1 MYCKLTFLKSKK
13 QKSDIQIIISYYW
26 YIISIFNQNQLE
38 MKKSLL
44 LSFFALSVLL
54 TQAQCSETPEPKV
67 LLVGDSWAFFM
78 SVDQTINNAF
88 RKWGHSNYRYLTNSV
103 IAENGAETDDFQ
115 RPDKRRVID
124 SLIQAY
130 PSIEVIHLSIGGNDY
145 LGDWKV
151 SNTPAQTDS
160 LFVKVKTRLED
171 VIDFLKSTRPGIKV
185 MWGGYTYPNFGEVLT
200 AGNALG
206 TNHPF
211 YGTWQGMEFPTFAQL
226 NGLLNRVSDSM
237 TVYADNDPQV
247 EFFNATGLM
256 QYTYGQATAL
266 GIAPGGTYPA
276 FTQPL
281 PYGDPN
287 YPSPRNSMRDYLG
300 ITKDCFHLSAKGYL
314 DMLEYHTEKFY
325 HKYLMDD
332 FYVVAEKNLQS
343 GSVSSQGDVA
353 DTLVMGKDGAT
364 SFASLITFNTSSMLD
379 TTLAKASV
387 FLRRKGLSGTN
398 PISGSLQLKIK
409 SGQIGATINVES
421 TDYAAQTDDVSTPCL
436 FGSNNGNDHWIRL
449 DLPPS
454 ALANIKQNAITQ
466 IIIEAPTAANG
477 LVAFYDGTNPAYA
490 PVLNLK
496 YGQTPTYIQEE
507 MAKNLSVYPNPASN
521 VLTIES
527 NGQAISS
534 ATIFD
539 MLGKAVMSKSL
550 QQNQL
555 DISSLKSGI
564 YFIEMQLNS
573 GKAVR
578 RFVKE

>member
-1 MYCKLTFLKSKK
+1 
-13 QKSDIQIIISYYW
+13 
-26 YIISIFNQNQLE
+26 

-88 RKWGHSNYRYLTNSV
+88 RKWGHSNYRYLTNAV

-160 LFVKVKTRLED
+160 LFVRVKTRLED

-185 MWGGYTYPNFGEVLT
+185 MWGGYTYPNFNEVLT
-200 AGNALG
+200 SNNPLG

-211 YGTWQGMEFPTFAQL
+211 YGTWQGMEFPSISEL
-226 NGLLNRVSDSM
+226 NQLLNRVSDSM
-237 TVYADNDPQV
+237 TVYANNDPQV

-256 QYTYGQATAL
+256 QYTFGQTTAL

-287 YPSPRNSMRDYLG
+287 YPSPRTSMRDYLG
-300 ITKDCFHLSAKGYL
+300 IAKDCFHLSAKGYL

-353 DTLVMGKDGAT
+353 DTLVMGKDGAS

-398 PISGSLQLKIK
+398 PISGSLQIKIK
-409 SGQIGATINVES
+409 SGQIGATINVEA

-454 ALANIKQNAITQ
+454 ALAHIKQNAITQ

-496 YGQTPTYIQEE
+496 YGQTPTSINNVENNSI
-507 MAKNLSVYPNPASN
+507 AVYPNPASN
-521 VLTIES
+521 LLTIETA
-527 NGQAISS
+527 GQDINS
-534 ATIFD
+534 IKVFD
-539 MLGKAVMSKSL
+539 LLGKELNGIKVN
-550 QQNQL
+550 QNTVNIAGL
-555 DISSLKSGI
+555 TNGI
-564 YFIEMQLNS
+564 YVLQLEV
-573 GKAVR
+573 GKDVVVR

>member
-1 MYCKLTFLKSKK
+1 
-13 QKSDIQIIISYYW
+13 
-26 YIISIFNQNQLE
+26 
-38 MKKSLL
+38 
-44 LSFFALSVLL
+44 
-54 TQAQCSETPEPKV
+54 V

-88 RKWGHSNYRYLTNSV
+88 RKWGHSNYRYLTNAV

-160 LFVKVKTRLED
+160 LFVRVKTRLED

-185 MWGGYTYPNFGEVLT
+185 MWGGYTYPNFNEVLT
-200 AGNALG
+200 SNNPLG

-211 YGTWQGMEFPTFAQL
+211 YGTWQGMEFPSIFEL
-226 NGLLNRVSDSM
+226 NQLLNRVSDSM
-237 TVYADNDPQV
+237 TVYANNDPQV

-256 QYTYGQATAL
+256 QYTFGQTSAL
-266 GIAPGGTYPA
+266 GIAPGGTYQP

-300 ITKDCFHLSAKGYL
+300 IAKDCFHLSAKGYL

-353 DTLVMGKDGAT
+353 DTLVMGKDGAS

-398 PISGSLQLKIK
+398 PISGSLQIKIK
-409 SGQIGATINVES
+409 SGQIGATINVEA

-454 ALANIKQNAITQ
+454 ALAHIKQNAITQ

-496 YGQTPTYIQEE
+496 YGQTPTSINNVENNSI
-507 MAKNLSVYPNPASN
+507 AVYPNPASN
-521 VLTIES
+521 LLTIETA
-527 NGQAISS
+527 GQDINS
-534 ATIFD
+534 IKVFD
-539 MLGKAVMSKSL
+539 LLGKELNGIKVN
-550 QQNQL
+550 QNTVNIAGL
-555 DISSLKSGI
+555 TNGI
-564 YFIEMQLNS
+564 YVLQLEV
-573 GKAVR
+573 GKDVVVR

>member
-1 MYCKLTFLKSKK
+1 
-13 QKSDIQIIISYYW
+13 
-26 YIISIFNQNQLE
+26 

-88 RKWGHSNYRYLTNSV
+88 RKWGHSNYRYLTNAV

-151 SNTPAQTDS
+151 SNTPGQTDT
-160 LFVKVKTRLED
+160 LFQNVRTRLED

-185 MWGGYTYPNFGEVLT
+185 MWGGYTYPNFNEVLT
-200 AGNALG
+200 SNNPLG

-211 YGTWQGMEFPTFAQL
+211 YGTWQGMEFPSISEL
-226 NGLLNRVSDSM
+226 NQLLNRVSDSM
-237 TVYADNDPQV
+237 TVYANNDPQV

-256 QYTYGQATAL
+256 QYTFGQTTAL

-287 YPSPRNSMRDYLG
+287 YPSPRTSMRDYLG
-300 ITKDCFHLSAKGYL
+300 IAKDCFHLSAKGYL

-353 DTLVMGKDGAT
+353 DTLVMGKDGAS

-398 PISGSLQLKIK
+398 PISGSLQIKIK
-409 SGQIGATINVES
+409 SGQIGATINVEA

-454 ALANIKQNAITQ
+454 ALAHIKQNAITQ

-496 YGQTPTYIQEE
+496 YGQTPTSINNVENNSI
-507 MAKNLSVYPNPASN
+507 AVYPNPASN
-521 VLTIES
+521 LLTIETA
-527 NGQAISS
+527 GQDINS
-534 ATIFD
+534 IKVFD
-539 MLGKAVMSKSL
+539 LLGKELNGIKVN
-550 QQNQL
+550 QNTVNIAGL
-555 DISSLKSGI
+555 TNGI
-564 YFIEMQLNS
+564 YVLQLEV
-573 GKAVR
+573 GKDVVVR

>member
-1 MYCKLTFLKSKK
+1 
-13 QKSDIQIIISYYW
+13 
-26 YIISIFNQNQLE
+26 
-38 MKKSLL
+38 
-44 LSFFALSVLL
+44 
-54 TQAQCSETPEPKV
+54 V

-88 RKWGHSNYRYLTNSV
+88 RKWGHSNYRYLTNAV

-151 SNTPAQTDS
+151 SNTPGQTDT
-160 LFVKVKTRLED
+160 LFQNVRTRLED

-185 MWGGYTYPNFGEVLT
+185 MWGGYTYPNFNEVLT
-200 AGNALG
+200 SNNPLG

-211 YGTWQGMEFPTFAQL
+211 YGTWQGMEFPSISEL
-226 NGLLNRVSDSM
+226 NQLLNRVSDSM
-237 TVYADNDPQV
+237 TVYANNDPQV

-256 QYTYGQATAL
+256 QYTFGQTTAL

-287 YPSPRNSMRDYLG
+287 YPSPRTSMRDYLG
-300 ITKDCFHLSAKGYL
+300 IAKDCFHLSAKGYL

-353 DTLVMGKDGAT
+353 DTLVMGKDGAS

-398 PISGSLQLKIK
+398 PISGSLQIKIK
-409 SGQIGATINVES
+409 SGQIGATINVEA

-454 ALANIKQNAITQ
+454 ALAHIKQNAITQ

-496 YGQTPTYIQEE
+496 YGQTPTSINNVENNSI
-507 MAKNLSVYPNPASN
+507 AVYPNPASN
-521 VLTIES
+521 LLTIETA
-527 NGQAISS
+527 GQDINS
-534 ATIFD
+534 IKVFD
-539 MLGKAVMSKSL
+539 LLGKELNGIKVN
-550 QQNQL
+550 QNTVNIAGL
-555 DISSLKSGI
+555 TNGI
-564 YFIEMQLNS
+564 YVLQLEV
-573 GKAVR
+573 GKDVVVR